1 MNILKLSLSVI
12 SLAAIVACS
21 TDDTITQ
28 NNQQPTSDVTNK
40 DQGLDQFI
48 WNGMNQVYLYKEDVP
63 KLANDAFANTTEL
76 NKFLAT
82 FTSPE
87 ELYANLQSQ
96 QDRFSFL
103 TDNYVQLEQSFSGVS
118 KSNGMDFSLALV
130 SQGSDDVI
138 GFVRYV
144 LPGTDAEAK
153 GVVRGD
159 IFNTINGEK
168 LTRSSDF
175 NTLFGLTT
183 YTIGLASVDSNG
195 NVTSRN
201 QEISLTQSE
210 YTENPVY
217 ISKVIEY
224 QGQKIG
230 YVMYNSFVGDFDAQL
245 NTAFGDLKAAG
256 INDLIL
262 DLRYNGGGSV
272 RTAIDLSA
280 MITGQF
286 TGDIFSKEIWNKELQ
301 AAFNAQDPERLINR
315 FRDTIRT
322 GAPINSLNL
331 SRVYILTTDRSA
343 SASELV
349 INGLDPY
356 IETKKIGDTTTGK
369 FQASITLY
377 DSDNFG
383 REGASTE
390 HTYAIQ
396 PLVLKSANKVGKT
409 DYVNG
414 LAPDVNFKEK
424 ISNLGI
430 LGEPTEPF
438 LNAALEYIVNGVLP
452 ADPNAKRKN
461 GFIEEMEI
469 LGESNM
475 FNPTYQRMY
484 IDHDKVDFI
493 R

>member
-1 MNILKLSLSVI
+1 MNILKI
-12 SLAAIVACS
+12 SLISFGLVSLIACS
-21 TDDTITQ
+21 SDD
-28 NNQQPTSDVTNK
+28 DVTGQDNQTPDSINK

-63 KLANDAFANTTEL
+63 ELANDKFASTSALNT
-76 NKFLAT
+76 FLAT
-82 FTSPE
+82 FASPE
-87 ELYANLQSQ
+87 ALYDGLQSK

-103 TDNYVQLEQSFSGVS
+103 TDNYVELEQAFSGVS

-130 SQGSDDVI
+130 RQGSDDVI

-153 GVVRGD
+153 GIVRGD

-175 NTLFGLTT
+175 NSLFGLST

-195 NVTSRN
+195 AIVSRN
-201 QEISLTQSE
+201 KEVSLTQSE

-230 YVMYNSFVGDFDAQL
+230 YVMYNSFVGDFDEQL
-245 NTAFGDLKAAG
+245 NIAFGELKAAG

-286 TGDIFSKEIWNKELQ
+286 TGEIFSKEIWNKELQ

-331 SRVYILTTDRSA
+331 SQVFILTTDRSA

-356 IETKKIGDTTTGK
+356 IETVKIGDTTTGK

-377 DSDNFG
+377 DSENFG
-383 REGASTE
+383 REGASKD

-396 PLVLKSANKVGKT
+396 PLVLKSANKLGKT
-409 DYVNG
+409 DFVDG
-414 LAPDVNFKEK
+414 LAPDVNFREK
-424 ISNLGI
+424 ISNLGV

-452 ADPNAKRKN
+452 IDPNAKRKN
-461 GFIEEMEI
+461 GFIEEIKI

-484 IDHDKVDFI
+484 IDHDKVDLI